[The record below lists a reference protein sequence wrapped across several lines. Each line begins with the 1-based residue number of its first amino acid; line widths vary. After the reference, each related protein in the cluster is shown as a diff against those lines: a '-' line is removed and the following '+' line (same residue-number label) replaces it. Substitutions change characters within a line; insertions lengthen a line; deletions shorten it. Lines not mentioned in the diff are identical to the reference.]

1 MVSFTPLKTPEPS
14 PELVYS
20 ETDCQGLKV
29 SPFPE
34 SRSISNNEKKNL
46 SSTQVH
52 VVQYCYLYKHVQR
65 CTQFK
70 YII

>member
-20 ETDCQGLKV
+20 EIDCQGLKV

-34 SRSISNNEKKNL
+34 SRSISNNEKKKTCPALKYMLFN
-46 SSTQVH
+46 TAT
-52 VVQYCYLYKHVQR
+52 YINTYKDAHNSN
-65 CTQFK
+65 
-70 YII
+70 I